1 MTESAPGPAP
11 GGASAGALLRAA
23 RERQGLHIAALA
35 ASIKVAPRKLDALEN
50 DRWAELP
57 DATFTRALALTVCR
71 TLKVDPG
78 PILERLPRPDA
89 QALEQVGGSLN
100 APFRDHASRDEPGL
114 AALAIRPM
122 VLGSAVL
129 MLAALALYL
138 LPAGWW
144 TGDTAPGALP
154 AAGTAPVAAP
164 SLAASDAAAE
174 EPRPASGAETLA
186 GAASAPGA
194 TPGPGPASAPVSAPA
209 PAPVSVLAPGLAP
222 GQAVAPAAAPPT
234 ALLPVPVPVPPS
246 SATPAPPAAPAA
258 APLQLR
264 TQAASWVE
272 VRDAEDRL
280 LLSRLLQP
288 GEAAGI
294 DGAAPLRVVVGNA
307 TGTTLAW
314 RGQPVDLAASTRDN
328 VARVTLR

>member
-1 MTESAPGPAP
+1 MTESATSPAP

-78 PILERLPRPDA
+78 PILERLPRPDT

-144 TGDTAPGALP
+144 SGGETPQAVP
-154 AAGTAPVAAP
+154 AAGPAPVAAP
-164 SLAASDAAAE
+164 ASAASDAAAE
-174 EPRPASGAETLA
+174 EPRPAPGVESGA
-186 GAASAPGA
+186 GAASAPGGA
-194 TPGPGPASAPVSAPA
+194 APASAPATVLAPA
-209 PAPVSVLAPGLAP
+209 PAPAPAVLAPAPVPAAALAP
-222 GQAVAPAAAPPT
+222 LPAPPPAAAPQR
-234 ALLPVPVPVPPS
+234 
-246 SATPAPPAAPAA
+246 AAPAA
-258 APLQLR
+258 AALQLR

-288 GEAAGI
+288 GETAGI
-294 DGAAPLRVVVGNA
+294 DGAPPLRIVIGNA

-314 RGQPVDLAASTRDN
+314 RGQPVDLMPLTRDN